1 MTNTTQLIADIKATN
16 TITDEQLLE
25 LRRAF
30 GADMEIDARE
40 ADILFE
46 LDAIA
51 TKPEAW
57 ADYFVL
63 VLTTYLVHQGKPEG
77 YINDAM
83 AAWLI
88 ARIDHDGVVET
99 ETEIRLLMNVLK
111 VAEVPG
117 ERLEAYALN
126 QVKEAVISGRGRVG
140 QDTLEPGVIGL
151 AEIELLR
158 RVFYSYGGNGGMG
171 ITRMEAERIFE
182 LNELTKGRD
191 NHPDWQKFF
200 VGAIAN
206 HLMMI
211 AAPEKLDLSEV
222 QRREAWLENTSLSN
236 GIWANLNVADVISS
250 ITGLFGSRK
259 DKPTDAEIRNDPT
272 LSETVLDDFRILHT
286 ADVKSAER
294 ITDDE
299 AQWLVNALEAD
310 GEFDDN
316 ERALIEFIRRE
327 CPAIDESLR
336 AWINAA

>member
-30 GADMEIDARE
+30 GADMEIDAKE
-40 ADILFE
+40 ADALFE

-51 TKPEAW
+51 TKPEGW

-77 YINDAM
+77 YINDAV

-99 ETEIRLLMNVLK
+99 ETELRLLMNVLK

-158 RVFYSYGGNGGMG
+158 RVFYSYGGDGGMG

-206 HLMMI
+206 HLMML
-211 AAPEKLDLSEV
+211 AAPPKLDLSEA
-222 QRREAWLENTSLSN
+222 QRRQAWLES
-236 GIWANLNVADVISS
+236 D
-250 ITGLFGSRK
+250 TGLGGAAGYLGGL
-259 DKPTDAEIRNDPT
+259 KPKSILEALVSVFTNKNETNPALTET
-272 LSETVLDDFRILHT
+272 LLDDFTILNER
-286 ADVKSAER
+286 DLQDAER
-294 ITDDE
+294 ITHSE
-299 AQWLVNALEAD
+299 ANWLIKALRAD
-310 GEFDDN
+310 GEIDVN
-316 ERALIEFIRRE
+316 ERALLEFIRLE
-327 CPAIDESLR
+327 CPAISETLR
-336 AWINAA
+336 PLLGAA